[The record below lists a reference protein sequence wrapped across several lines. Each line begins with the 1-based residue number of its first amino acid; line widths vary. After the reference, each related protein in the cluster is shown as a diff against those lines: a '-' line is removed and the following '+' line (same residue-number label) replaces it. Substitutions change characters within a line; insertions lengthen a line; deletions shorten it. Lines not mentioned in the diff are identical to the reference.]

1 MRAGLR
7 RSSEYF
13 DVTDA
18 PPFAI
23 GWLQAG
29 FSSFAY
35 RLAHLIVPHPVAI
48 IGVGV
53 LFYFF

>member
-1 MRAGLR
+1 MRAGSR

-13 DVTDA
+13 LATDVSQ
-18 PPFAI
+18 FAI

-35 RLAHLIVPHPVAI
+35 RLAHLIVPRPIAI
-48 IGVGV
+48 IGVGA